1 MRIARTEVSLGLELL
16 FYFLIFLSFA
26 GLTYALM
33 PAAADPAVIRRVREI
48 RVRRKNPYA
57 VEEAEMARP
66 FSERVVLPAFRN
78 LVKSLLALTPES
90 FRRRL
95 AERLSRAGAPVAL
108 GTFWAAKLILGLLA
122 FVIFGMLLPS
132 ATTVDRS
139 KTLLLLL
146 SPVAA
151 ILGYGLPE
159 FWLSSLVS
167 ARRQAIERAL
177 PDVMDLLC
185 ISVEA
190 GLGFDGAMQKV
201 GEKFR
206 DPISAEFGQY
216 LREIRLGKPRGEAL
230 RDLARRTAVPDF
242 QAVAASIIQADELGV
257 SLGRVLRVQST
268 QMRQRRRQRA
278 EEQAMKTPIK
288 MLFPLV
294 LFIFPTVFMI
304 LLGPVAVHYIL
315 IFRQ

>member
-1 MRIARTEVSLGLELL
+1 MELL
-16 FYFLIFLSFA
+16 FYSLIFLSFA
-26 GLTYALM
+26 GLTYTLM
-33 PAAADPAVIRRVREI
+33 PGTADPSVIRRIREI
-48 RVRRKNPYA
+48 RSRRKNPYA

-66 FSERVVLPAFRN
+66 FSERVLLPAFRN

-95 AERLSRAGAPVAL
+95 ADRLSRAGAPVAL
-108 GTFWAAKLILGLLA
+108 GTFWVAKLVLGLA
-122 FVIFGMLLPS
+122 GFVIFGLLLPAAAGAARSKMLLLIMSPI
-132 ATTVDRS
+132 AA
-139 KTLLLLL
+139 LL
-146 SPVAA
+146 A
-151 ILGYGLPE
+151 YGLPE
-159 FWLSSLVS
+159 FWLASLVS
-167 ARRQAIERAL
+167 VRRQAIERAL

-185 ISVEA
+185 VSVEA

-206 DPISAEFGQY
+206 DPVSTEFGQY
-216 LREIRLGKPRGEAL
+216 LREARLGKPRGEAL
-230 RDLARRTAVPDF
+230 RDLARRTAVADF
-242 QAVAASIIQADELGV
+242 QAVVASIVQADELGV
-257 SLGRVLRVQST
+257 SLGRVLRVQSA

-294 LFIFPTVFMI
+294 FFIFPTVFMV
-304 LLGPVAVHYIL
+304 LLGPVVIHYLL